1 MTRSNLMAVL
11 ALMSGLAGCAP
22 MTAPQDTSS
31 SGSGTS
37 AAAPVSSTPSGPAY
51 KISQYDV
58 AEITV
63 SVPPELTVSEENLFF
78 PAADIVWR
86 GEPVGDRHAQV
97 AAIVTE
103 AMATGTAMMTE
114 GRRVDV
120 EVVVTR
126 FHCVTERTRYSIG
139 GVHSMQ
145 FALTVRDAATGDILD
160 GPRLVV
166 ADTPAAGGA
175 KALAEDQAGQTQRV
189 VVMARLAEVIRSE
202 LSLTVATPDEPLVA
216 MALAGP
222 TDLLP
227 R

>member
-1 MTRSNLMAVL
+1 MTRSSFLAVL
-11 ALMSGLAGCAP
+11 ALVSGLAGCAQ

-31 SGSGTS
+31 SGSGTA
-37 AAAPVSSTPSGPAY
+37 AAAPAFSTPPGPAY

-58 AEITV
+58 ADITV
-63 SVPPELTVSEENLFF
+63 SVPAELTVSEANLFF

-97 AAIVTE
+97 AAMVTE
-103 AMATGTAMMTE
+103 AMATGTAMMTK
-114 GRRVDV
+114 GRSVDV
-120 EVVVTR
+120 DVVVTR

-145 FALTVRDAATGDILD
+145 FEMTVRDAATGDILD

-189 VVMARLAEVIRSE
+189 VVMARIAEVIRAE
-202 LSLTVATPDEPLVA
+202 LSLSVASPDDPVVA
-216 MALAGP
+216 MASAGP
-222 TDLLP
+222 AVLLP